1 MCNCEAT
8 SLVLPAGQGTV
19 YFIIIIIII
28 IIIVIII
35 FIIIII
41 IIIFLLLYF
50 FVCTDNRISYNGRRC
65 GQAQTSTRI

>member
-41 IIIFLLLYF
+41 IFLLLYF